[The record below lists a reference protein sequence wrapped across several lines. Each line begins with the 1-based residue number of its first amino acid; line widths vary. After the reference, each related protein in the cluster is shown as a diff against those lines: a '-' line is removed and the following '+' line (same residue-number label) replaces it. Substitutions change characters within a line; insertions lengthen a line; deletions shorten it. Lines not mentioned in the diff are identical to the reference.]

1 MTIDVDYEVQG
12 FEGTL
17 FPAGSQFVLVER
29 KLPKNEA
36 MENLQKPDWKP
47 HSLDNEEELEFYE
60 WLVVTTDGKELVGG
74 YDELNQKVVPYTG
87 GFDLTADEMFY
98 QTQAEMEELYDPEDF
113 EDDPEEVEDPK
124 VAKEKAEKQKRQEAA
139 AEEEA
144 EFIRKQS
151 NAQSDMGAEKEE

>member
-1 MTIDVDYEVQG
+1 M
-12 FEGTL
+12 
-17 FPAGSQFVLVER
+17 
-29 KLPKNEA
+29 EA
-36 MENLQKPDWKP
+36 MLKPDWTP
-47 HSLDNEEELEFYE
+47 HPLDNEEELAFYE

-74 YDELNQKVVPYTG
+74 YDELNKKVVPYTG

-98 QTQAEMEELYDPEDF
+98 ETQEE
-113 EDDPEEVEDPK
+113 EDPK

-151 NAQSDMGAEKEE
+151 NAGAEKEE